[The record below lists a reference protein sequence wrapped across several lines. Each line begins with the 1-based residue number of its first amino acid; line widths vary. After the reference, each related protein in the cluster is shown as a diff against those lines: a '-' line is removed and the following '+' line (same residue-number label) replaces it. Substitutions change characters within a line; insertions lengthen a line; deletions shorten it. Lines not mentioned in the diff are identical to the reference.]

1 MDYYKPKFTINK
13 IGRFQF
19 YNGIVIGLGY
29 SIVLNL
35 LFRFVLRISNFGV
48 SIDNWN
54 FVYKIDAYYSLL
66 IGFTSVAF
74 AFCYT
79 TYLWMSTPIFS
90 YKRKKLRLRMASV
103 NPIWIFYGVL
113 MFLLRMFAYFSGTTL
128 TIKEDFTVSG
138 FLLPVFVYLYC
149 WHLISCVYKCNKV
162 FLIVTLIVVLLG
174 FLLGSVSG

>member
-1 MDYYKPKFTINK
+1 MDYYKPKFTINE
-13 IGRFQF
+13 IGKFRF
-19 YNGIVIGLGY
+19 YSGIVIGLGY
-29 SIVLNL
+29 SVVLNL

-48 SIDNWN
+48 YIDSWN

-79 TYLWMSTPIFS
+79 TYLWMSAPIFS
-90 YKRKKLRLRMASV
+90 YKRKRLKLRMASI

-113 MFLLRMFAYFSGTTL
+113 IFLLRVFTYFLGTPL
-128 TIKEDFTVSG
+128 TIKDDFTVSV

-149 WHLISCVYKCNKV
+149 WHLILGVYKCRKAL
-162 FLIVTLIVVLLG
+162 FLISILIVLLLS
-174 FLLGSVSG
+174 FLLSAV